1 MSKKKRRK
9 KNNQS
14 KKVFNKNLLIKE
26 EIEARKEI
34 ELERGQAK
42 ERYLARKAEKKLK
55 KKLKLKNKK
64 KNNKRKSEG
73 LINLGFSPEIK
84 EAFIN
89 RAASFKK
96 WKDIIWSKLIDQK
109 NLKRDIVIIFLV
121 IIGVLVLLSVM
132 SNRSDSQENESVNN
146 EEFLEEVLPTEEE
159 VVSSLEEEKTQEI
172 AAVQA
177 KIDTE
182 KWKDYKSN

>member
-34 ELERGQAK
+34 ELERGQAYI
-42 ERYLARKAEKKLK
+42 ELRKKD
-55 KKLKLKNKK
+55 LKNKK

-109 NLKRDIVIIFLV
+109 NLKRDVVIIFLV
-121 IIGVLVLLSVM
+121 ILGALIFLSV
-132 SNRSDSQENESVNN
+132 RIGKTESQREVPANN
-146 EEFLEEVLPTEEE
+146 SEVLPTEEE
-159 VVSSLEEEKTQEI
+159 IVSSLEEEKTQEI

>member
-64 KNNKRKSEG
+64 KKNKRKSEG

-121 IIGVLVLLSVM
+121 ILGALIFLSV
-132 SNRSDSQENESVNN
+132 RIGKTESQREVPANN
-146 EEFLEEVLPTEEE
+146 SEVLPTEEE
-159 VVSSLEEEKTQEI
+159 IVSSLEEEKTQEI